1 MTLPNGKPRHSGA
14 PSTVNLWLAI
24 GDETGA
30 FKDPQSSS
38 LHGVGLILAR
48 PATLVA
54 ALNEKLDGRTI
65 RSRMDAPVAGLEP
78 WLRKDPGKAEELG
91 RHHVREA
98 WRYLDEE
105 KKLKGEYPLDAT
117 HCDPVLANLLAAFG
131 WLAGHPGIVS
141 LGIHGS
147 GKEVMGDFAAGS
159 DRMAVLGTLYGQV
172 LALIRPFLGASPRIR
187 MLPGR
192 RSEEIDDASI
202 RRAGQHVPA
211 PSTGTTRQTTSK
223 TGGNR
228 ALLDAMERQFWQT
241 LAGMGKQWPVPASA
255 SARQIAFAGYMNRD
269 ALVTALERED
279 KQAASLVRGEES
291 RLYNLADLACSLM
304 AASCDFRARDL
315 RIRFPDPV
323 GANVRFFSAS
333 EVMA

>member
-1 MTLPNGKPRHSGA
+1 M
-14 PSTVNLWLAI
+14 VNLWLAI
-24 GDETGA
+24 GDETGE

-38 LHGVGLILAR
+38 LHGAGLILAR

-54 ALNEKLDGRTI
+54 ALNESLDGKTI
-65 RSRMDAPVAGLEP
+65 RSRMDAPVEGLQN
-78 WLRKDPGKAEELG
+78 WLLAKGPEKVEELG

-98 WRYLDEE
+98 WLYLRDNGIA
-105 KKLKGEYPLDAT
+105 GEYPLDAT
-117 HCDPVLANLLAAFG
+117 PSDAVLRNLLAAFR

-147 GKEVMGDFAAGS
+147 GKEVMGDFATGS
-159 DRMAVLGTLYGQV
+159 DRMAVLGTLYGQM
-172 LALIRPFLGASPRIR
+172 LALVKPFLGASPRIR

-202 RRAGQHVPA
+202 QRAGQQVPA
-211 PSTGTTRQTTSK
+211 PFAGTTRQTTSK

-241 LAGMGKQWPVPASA
+241 LASMGDQWPVPPSA
-255 SARQIAFAGYMNRD
+255 SARQILFAGYMSRE

-279 KQAASLVRGEES
+279 QQAANLVRGEEN
-291 RLYNLADLACSLM
+291 RLNSLADLACSLM
-304 AASCDFRARDL
+304 AASCDSRVRDL
-315 RIRFPDPV
+315 RIRFPDPI

>member
-1 MTLPNGKPRHSGA
+1 MTPSDAKPRNPGA
-14 PSTVNLWLAI
+14 VSTVNLWLAI
-24 GDETGA
+24 GDETGK
-30 FKDPQSSS
+30 FEDSQSSS

-48 PATLVA
+48 PATLAA
-54 ALNEKLDGRTI
+54 ALNESLDGRTI
-65 RSRMDAPVAGLEP
+65 RQRMDAPVAGLEE
-78 WLRKDPGKAEELG
+78 WLQRNPAKAGELG

-98 WRYLDEE
+98 WGYLHDER
-105 KKLKGEYPLDAT
+105 KVKGEYSLDAT
-117 HCDPVLANLLAAFG
+117 PGEPVLANLLSAFR

-147 GKEVMGDFAAGS
+147 GREVMGNFATGS
-159 DRMAVLGTLYGQV
+159 DRMAVLGTLYGRT
-172 LALIRPFLGASPRIR
+172 LALVKPFLGASPRIR

-202 RRAGQHVPA
+202 QRADQYVPA
-211 PSTGTTRQTTSK
+211 PSAGTTRQTTSK

-241 LAGMGKQWPVPASA
+241 LASMGDQWPVPPSA
-255 SARQIAFAGYMNRD
+255 SARQILFAGYMSRE
-269 ALVTALERED
+269 ALATALERED
-279 KQAASLVRGEES
+279 QQAANLVRAEEI
-291 RLYNLADLACSLM
+291 RLNNLADLACSLM
-304 AASCDFRARDL
+304 AASCNPGTRDL
-315 RIRFPDPV
+315 RIRFPDPI